1 VELIAIIALS
11 ALVQISAAFFA
22 LRLIRITGRRTAWVL
37 IAVAFC
43 LAALRRLI
51 SLSWILSGGSTH
63 PEDLWDESVALATSL
78 LLLFGVIY
86 ISPLFL
92 TIKQAAASLLRSK
105 EELEAQV
112 AERTVE
118 LREANAHLAVELDE
132 RRRAEQLLAHYTEDL
147 KRSNTALEEFAY
159 VASHDLQEPLR
170 MVASFTQLLAKRYR
184 GKLDQDADEF
194 IGFAV
199 DGATRMQ
206 KLIQDLLA
214 YSRIGTRGKPLG
226 PTDCNVIFDQ
236 ARANLFKA
244 VEEND
249 AQVSS
254 GPLPTVPG
262 DEVQLVQLFQ
272 NLLANALKFRGEQPP
287 IIRVTAQENDVAWRF
302 AVQDNGIGLALAHH
316 DRIFKIFQR
325 LHHRSEYPGTGIG
338 LAICK
343 KIVERHGGRLWAESE
358 AGRGATFYFTI
369 PKENYSDRLYP
380 SGMQT
385 H

>member
-1 VELIAIIALS
+1 
-11 ALVQISAAFFA
+11 
-22 LRLIRITGRRTAWVL
+22 
-37 IAVAFC
+37 
-43 LAALRRLI
+43 
-51 SLSWILSGGSTH
+51 
-63 PEDLWDESVALATSL
+63 
-78 LLLFGVIY
+78 
-86 ISPLFL
+86 LFL
-92 TIKQAAASLLRSK
+92 TIKQAASTLRRSK

-112 AERTVE
+112 AERTDE

-132 RRRAEQLLAHYTEDL
+132 RRRAEQLLAHYAEDL
-147 KRSNTALEEFAY
+147 KRSNAELEEFAN

-184 GKLDQDADEF
+184 GKLDKDADEF
-194 IGFAV
+194 ITFAV